1 MELIPLFISLL
12 YLIKYS
18 IEIIPNWN
26 LDSSGIALSFSSGSI
41 TYTLVDREMY
51 SMKVKLT
58 KTITKSGNTI
68 TQTNY
73 LSIGGGTSFAVNFEN
88 IESFYHLN
96 GIDIIC
102 PKGKY
107 HPYDAT
113 NKKDLI
119 PDGFEEKG
127 NWDLKCYKHNTNYL
141 LVFYLMNGDK
151 HCFAFPSQY
160 NSMDITWKTVTLQ
173 NTNQL
178 FDFKLENGE
187 NINENG
193 GWKKYKLAALIL
205 EDGYLKLKSYMAEFH
220 NHDFGDNLIYIFD
233 STTANPLTKNLIQA
247 KAYTQ
252 AYFKNYSDEFYFYT
266 YNDISD
272 FTSGYSTVTTDDY
285 GNIGNVQIHTNK
297 SPFDFVD
304 DAHILEM
311 DFVLYNKYI
320 YYTINNTKTGEIY
333 HGLYDVKLD
342 KIMFNTNEDIST
354 YIPYSNDSI
363 LAISNDTVFQIC
375 SLKEGNQCVEECS
388 SNNVILDS
396 DGNKCGTSC
405 DNGKYLLTPESFCLI
420 NYDTN
425 IYIFLIMIKN
435 VDYVKILIHLNP
447 IN

>member
-18 IEIIPNWN
+18 SEIIPNWN
-26 LDSSGIALSFSSGSI
+26 LDSSAIKLSFSSGSI
-41 TYTLVDREMY
+41 TYTLVDRDMY

-73 LSIGGGTSFAVNFEN
+73 LSIGGGTSFPVQFEN

-102 PKGKY
+102 PKGKH

-119 PDGFEEKG
+119 PDGFEAKG

-141 LVFYLMNGDK
+141 LVFYLLNGDK
-151 HCFAFPSQY
+151 HFFGSPSQY
-160 NSMDITWKTVTLQ
+160 NSMAFNWKTV
-173 NTNQL
+173 NFASSQL

-187 NINENG
+187 AIKEGND
-193 GWKKYKLAALIL
+193 WKKYKLAALIL
-205 EDGYLKLKSYMAEFH
+205 EDGYLKLKSFMAEFH
-220 NHDFGDNLIYIFD
+220 YHGDTDNLIYIFD
-233 STTANPLTKNLIQA
+233 STSANPKSIDLIQT
-247 KAYTQ
+247 KRYTQ
-252 AYFKNYSDEFYFYT
+252 AYFNNITNEFYFYT

-272 FTSGYSTVTTDDY
+272 FTSGYSTITTNDY
-285 GNIGNVQIHTNK
+285 GNIGNVQIHINNK

-320 YYTINNTKTGEIY
+320 YLY
-333 HGLYDVKLD
+333 H
-342 KIMFNTNEDIST
+342 I
-354 YIPYSNDSI
+354 
-363 LAISNDTVFQIC
+363 Q
-375 SLKEGNQCVEECS
+375 
-388 SNNVILDS
+388 
-396 DGNKCGTSC
+396 
-405 DNGKYLLTPESFCLI
+405 
-420 NYDTN
+420 
-425 IYIFLIMIKN
+425 
-435 VDYVKILIHLNP
+435 
-447 IN
+447 